1 MTRLTAYVLLLLLV
15 LTQAAWAGRGQERLD
30 FFFQNVVTLK
40 ADFSQTVTDESGEV
54 VQEAAGTMKLL
65 RPGRFRWDYETPF
78 RQVIVS
84 DGQFLWIYDEELA
97 QATVKEIG
105 AALGSTPIMLL
116 SEIRPVG
123 EDFTIIDETSD
134 GDMDWVELVPKT
146 VDTDFRRI
154 RFGLDGEGMK
164 QMVLFDQFGQKTV
177 IRFLDMQVN
186 TGIAA
191 SAFRFEVPPG
201 VDLINAQ

>member
-1 MTRLTAYVLLLLLV
+1 MTRLTTYVLLLLLV

-54 VQEAAGTMKLL
+54 VQEAAGTVKLL

-186 TGIAA
+186 TGIAP